1 MGCHASAEGGIGM
14 DSNLDSATSI
24 SQGSTISVTAL
35 QYLQDLQAK
44 SALRKISETKTV
56 TVEDVVELTAAAQA
70 TLGSG
75 DPAA

>member
-1 MGCHASAEGGIGM
+1 M